1 MDQERYDRQL
11 RLWGP
16 DGQLKLSSASVCI
29 IGSSAVATEVLKNL
43 ILPGIGSFCIVDDA
57 AVTER
62 DLSLNFFLDPT
73 DLGSSRAKAV
83 TQKLL
88 ELNPSV
94 RGSHANS
101 FSQVSMENFDAVVA
115 CNSIFQYSVSKLIN
129 VTSIGFLGRV
139 QLVLAKPHVVLE
151 PKSEEGS
158 IDDLGILNPW
168 SSLDKFADSFSFDSN
183 AEDKDFFHI
192 PWLVLLIKAAKLTR
206 SSGKPVTH
214 ATISQAITELEGL
227 RKNGRNFHEARENIY
242 RITALSLDDEIKS
255 KLSTLLKDLELENV
269 QDAMCTD
276 TARCLRVLLEFH
288 KKEGRFP
295 VFGSALPD
303 MTSTTNSYT
312 QLVGIFKSQWETDLN
327 ILYRMCPKVSE
338 NFMRKIVANFRN
350 VEVFQSSACLRNPSI
365 SPFSKRHN
373 TGTDNID
380 DSLDEEEADIVRML
394 NGTRLEADSALQLE
408 FDRYSN
414 GVELH
419 AVSTVVGA
427 VAAQELVKLLT
438 NQFVPINDSFVFNGI
453 KGAGFTYKST

>member
-1 MDQERYDRQL
+1 MDHERYDRQL

-16 DGQLKLSSASVCI
+16 DGQAKLSAASVCV

-57 AVTER
+57 IVTER
-62 DLSLNFFLDPT
+62 DLSLNFFLEPT
-73 DLGSSRAKAV
+73 DLGGSRAKAV

-101 FSQVSMENFDAVVA
+101 FSQICLENFDAVVA
-115 CNSIFQYSVSKLIN
+115 CNSVFQYSVSKLIN

-151 PKSEEGS
+151 PKSEEGW

-168 SSLDKFADSFSFDSN
+168 PSLDKFADSFSFDSST
-183 AEDKDFFHI
+183 EDTDFFHI

-214 ATISQAITELEGL
+214 ATVSEAIGELEGM

-242 RITALSLDDEIKS
+242 RITALSHDDEIKT
-255 KLSTLLKDLELENV
+255 KLSTLMKDLEPANV
-269 QDAMCTD
+269 QDAICTE
-276 TARCLRVLLEFH
+276 TARCLRGLLEFH
-288 KKEGRFP
+288 EKEGRFP

-303 MTSTTNSYT
+303 MTSTTHSYN

-327 ILYRMCPKVSE
+327 VLHGMCSKGSE
-338 NFMRKIVANFRN
+338 NFMRKIVANYRN
-350 VEVFQSSACLRNPSI
+350 VEVLKSSACSGNPSI
-365 SPFSKRHN
+365 SPFSKRQN
-373 TGTDNID
+373 TGTDIID
-380 DSLDEEEADIVRML
+380 DSLDEEEADIVRLL
-394 NGTRLEADSALQLE
+394 NGTRLEADSALQIE

-438 NQFVPINDSFVFNGI
+438 NQFVPIKDSFVFNGI
-453 KGAGFTYKST
+453 KGSGFTYKSI